1 MLRDKVR
8 IEQLLTQG
16 ARAFMMLID
25 PVNVK
30 FKTRDE
36 ADVFMTGYKRKQREW
51 QSVESN
57 RATPPVLQKL

>member
-1 MLRDKVR
+1 MLKDKAR
-8 IEQLLTQG
+8 IEALLTQG
-16 ARAFMMLID
+16 ARAFMMMTD

-51 QSVESN
+51 QSVEGN
-57 RATPPVLQKL
+57 RATPPVFQN